1 MDRVKEI
8 TSILLKSKNP
18 ITINQ
23 IASILKVSNKT
34 IRNDLKKL
42 QDFVEK
48 EGLRLNKKTG
58 VGTSIE
64 GPEENKIQLFQ
75 AINKDSHYIEPY
87 SRKGRHNY
95 ILKRLF
101 MHSGSLT
108 TKELADELYV
118 CTTTIHK
125 DLKTIEKWIAPFNL
139 KLIKKRNYGIEIVG
153 DEDDYRKA
161 ISYLISEVK
170 NVEELQELLY
180 SEYKGRIDYKTL
192 AQLKSLFNI
201 DYKKIEDLLNKV
213 ETKLKFR
220 FSQEAYISLII
231 HIAISMKRIKDNKD
245 IILSKEILESII
257 DLEEFKCAQEMSTQM
272 EKIFG
277 ITIPKSEIGY
287 ITLHILG
294 SKIHQKDLENLNFY
308 FEDIGDLELAV
319 EIAQQIID
327 LASDAL
333 SIDLRKDKALL
344 NGLVLH
350 LRPTINRLKYEMTLR
365 NPILDEIKSNYPDIF
380 GVAWMCSRVFEKY
393 LDVKIPES
401 EIGYIAIHLGAAV
414 ERNRKQIRTL
424 VVCHSG
430 IGTSQLL
437 SVRLKRCFKEIEII
451 GIVSSTELTKDMLDN
466 TELIIS
472 TTPLQI
478 DRPVL
483 VISPLFTKTDIRKV
497 DKYIY
502 EVNKKYAYM
511 GLEEKR
517 VEKEIFYRSKKFKHP
532 NQIIIEMCENLE
544 KKQYVKREFMESTLA
559 REKIMATEVGNGIAI
574 PHGDPKEVIKS
585 CIALTIL
592 ENPLKWKKEM
602 VKYVFLICIA
612 EKDVAKT
619 KTIFRNLYR
628 SMDKPEFLNGLKKNR
643 KFVKRMLDQLEA
655 NF

>member
-1 MDRVKEI
+1 MERVMEI
-8 TSILLKSKNP
+8 TSILLKSENP
-18 ITINQ
+18 ITINE
-23 IASILKVSNKT
+23 IASKVQVSNKT
-34 IRNDLKKL
+34 VRNDLKKL

-75 AINKDSHYIEPY
+75 AINKDLHYIEPY
-87 SRKGRHNY
+87 SREGRHNY

-118 CTTTIHK
+118 CTATIHK
-125 DLKTIEKWIAPFNL
+125 DLKIIEEWIEPFNL
-139 KLIKKRNYGIEIVG
+139 KLVKKRNYGIEIVG
-153 DEDDYRKA
+153 NEDDYRKA

-170 NVEELQELLY
+170 EVEELQALLY
-180 SEYKGRIDYKTL
+180 PEYKGRIDYNTL

-201 DYKKIEDLLNKV
+201 DYKNLEDLLNQV
-213 ETKLKFR
+213 ENKLEFR

-231 HIAISMKRIKDNKD
+231 HIAISMKRIQDNKD
-245 IILSKEILESII
+245 IILSKEILETII
-257 DLEEFKCAQEMSTQM
+257 DSEEYKCAKEMSIQM
-272 EKIFG
+272 EKNFG
-277 ITIPKSEIGY
+277 ISIPKSEIGY

-294 SKIHQKDLENLNFY
+294 SKIHQKDLGNLNFPL
-308 FEDIGDLELAV
+308 EHVGELELAV
-319 EIAQQIID
+319 EVAEQITAI
-327 LASDAL
+327 ASDAL
-333 SIDLRKDKALL
+333 SMDLKKDKALL

-350 LRPTINRLKYEMTLR
+350 LRPTINRLKYGMTLR
-365 NPILDEIKSNYPDIF
+365 NPILDEIKANYPDIF

-414 ERNRKQIRTL
+414 ERNRKQIKTL

-437 SVRLKRCFKEIEII
+437 SIRLERCFKEIEII
-451 GIVSSTELTKDMLDN
+451 GIVSSTALTKKMLN
-466 TELIIS
+466 SAELIIS

-502 EVNKKYAYM
+502 EANQKCIDI
-511 GLEEKR
+511 GIEER
-517 VEKEIFYRSKKFKHP
+517 SVEKEIFYRSKKFKNP
-532 NQIIIEMCENLE
+532 NQLIIEMCENLE
-544 KKQYVKREFMESTLA
+544 KKQYVKKGFIPSVLS

-574 PHGDPKEVIKS
+574 PHGDPQEVKKS
-585 CIALTIL
+585 CIALTVL
-592 ENPLKWKKEM
+592 DQPLKWKNEM

-612 EKDVAKT
+612 QKDVVKT
-619 KTIFRNLYR
+619 KAIFRNLYR
-628 SMDKPEFLNGLKKNR
+628 NMDKPEFLNGLTKNR
-643 KFVKRMLDQLEA
+643 KDAKRMLDKLEVR
-655 NF
+655 F